1 MEEGERELGRK
12 GLRWCF
18 VEGPGVKLQALGH
31 SPGEHVP
38 KLFFF
43 STYIQKF
50 NSLAKFIFNYGI
62 C

>member
-50 NSLAKFIFNYGI
+50 K
-62 C
+62 